1 MTRKKFKP
9 VLNRVQHL
17 PAEMAEQMRKAPLK
31 AEATFR
37 ELDAWRRRSARSTIV
52 ID

>member
-1 MTRKKFKP
+1 MARKFKP

-17 PAEMAEQMRKAPLK
+17 LAEMAEQMRKAPLK

>member
-1 MTRKKFKP
+1 MAKKFKP
-9 VLNRVQHL
+9 ILNKVQRI

-37 ELDAWRRRSARSTIV
+37 ELDAWRKRSARSTI
-52 ID
+52 IIE